1 MALGR
6 KTGGRQKG
14 TPNRET
20 LRKTDQ
26 AWAAVAAALAS
37 GLMPLDVILTVM
49 RGGPEAE
56 AITERQYEAA
66 VAAAPYLH
74 AKLSSTT
81 LDATLRTD
89 PTSLTDTQLAPIIAL
104 ADPGG
109 PGDAAPA
116 SDAAGSADL
125 VH

>member
-6 KTGGRQKG
+6 KTGGRRKG

-66 VAAAPYLH
+66 VAAAPYLYP
-74 AKLSSTT
+74 KLSSTT

-89 PTSLTDTQLAPIIAL
+89 PTSLTDAQLAAIA
-104 ADPGG
+104 AGGSGG
-109 PGDAAPA
+109 PAP
-116 SDAAGSADL
+116 SPDDPSGSADL

>member
-6 KTGGRQKG
+6 KTGGRRKG

-37 GLMPLDVILTVM
+37 GIRPLDVILTVM

-56 AITERQYEAA
+56 AISERQYEAA

-74 AKLSSTT
+74 PKLSSTT
-81 LDATLRTD
+81 LDATFRTD
-89 PTSLTDTQLAPIIAL
+89 PATLSDAQLAAI
-104 ADPGG
+104 
-109 PGDAAPA
+109 
-116 SDAAGSADL
+116 AAGGRGSPAPPPDDPPGSVDL